1 MAALPV
7 SEGATLTVVPG
18 EVVMSDSTALSVS
31 DRIAIQDLIARY
43 AWALDTGDVDALV
56 QCFTPDCVVIEE
68 VFEDPDR
75 WEGHAGVRELGEHY
89 RNSAGFPGRQHHVS
103 QSLVDRQSP
112 DEKGE
117 RCSVKSFAFVTEC
130 RGEPPY
136 TLRFTGYYDDRPL
149 KRDGQ
154 WLFHERTIRL
164 WDGPVLARFPG
175 HGARVAR
182 KRPPELVI
190 KRKS

>member
-1 MAALPV
+1 MSRAA
-7 SEGATLTVVPG
+7 
-18 EVVMSDSTALSVS
+18 ALSVA

-43 AWALDTGDVDALV
+43 AWALDTGDVDGLV
-56 QCFTPDCVVIEE
+56 ACFTPDCVVIEE

-75 WEGHAGVRELGEHY
+75 WEGHAGVRGLGEHY
-89 RNSAGFPGRQHHVS
+89 KNSPGFPGRQHHVS
-103 QSLVDRQSP
+103 QSIVEGDS
-112 DEKGE
+112 E
-117 RCSVKSFAFVTEC
+117 RCTVKAFAFVTEC

-136 TLRFTGYYDDRPL
+136 TLRFTGYYDDVL
-149 KRDGQ
+149 LQVKGQ

-175 HGARVAR
+175 RGQHVPR

-190 KRKS
+190 KK

>member
-1 MAALPV
+1 
-7 SEGATLTVVPG
+7 
-18 EVVMSDSTALSVS
+18 MSMSGSRLSVE

-43 AWALDTGDVDALV
+43 AWALDTGDIDTLV
-56 QCFTPDCVVIEE
+56 SCFTTDCAVIEE

-75 WEGHAGVRELGEHY
+75 WEGHDGVRGLGEHY
-89 RNSAGFPGRQHHVS
+89 RNATGFPGRQHHVS
-103 QSLVDRQSP
+103 QSLVEGD
-112 DEKGE
+112 GE

-136 TLRFTGYYDDRPL
+136 TLRFAGYYDDKL
-149 KRDGQ
+149 VKVAGA
-154 WLFHERTIRL
+154 WLFRERVIRL

-175 HGARVAR
+175 HGARIAR

-190 KRKS
+190 NKPKAPKPE

>member
-1 MAALPV
+1 
-7 SEGATLTVVPG
+7 
-18 EVVMSDSTALSVS
+18 MSDSAALSVA

-43 AWALDTGDVDALV
+43 AWSLDTGDVEGLV

-75 WEGHAGVRELGEHY
+75 WEGHKGVRALGEHY
-89 RNSAGFPGRQHHVS
+89 RNAPGFPGRQHHVS
-103 QSLVDRQSP
+103 QSVVAAEHGL
-112 DEKGE
+112 E

-136 TLRFTGYYDDRPL
+136 TLRFTGYYDDRL
-149 KRDGQ
+149 VKLGGQ
-154 WLFHERTIRL
+154 WLFRERTIRL

-175 HGARVAR
+175 HGARVPR

-190 KRKS
+190 GRGS